1 MRFATIR
8 TFRSIG
14 CALTTELARTPRCRG
29 GRVGR
34 ILAASVEAA
43 ACSVYPKLARCGE
56 WRGGGFWGGGRGL
69 VGGGGPPPGG
79 GGLGPG
85 ARAGGDALP
94 PLPFTAPARGPCPSL
109 HLP

>member
-56 WRGGGFWGGGRGL
+56 WRGNAFGGSAADLLRGIASPRR
-69 VGGGGPPPGG
+69 GA
-79 GGLGPG
+79 GLGPG
-85 ARAGGDALP
+85 QRVWDNAFQLYPYRSRRP
-94 PLPFTAPARGPCPSL
+94 N
-109 HLP
+109 